1 MLWLLALGSALAG
14 DLALDWTQRLR
25 YFSDVRVG
33 LPNGYPF
40 IGRTVDGTARG
51 LELSAELECSG
62 RWSGAIQA
70 VNCSAR
76 ELRLDL
82 EALSTDEREIA
93 IIEAE
98 YQSEL
103 AGAVWQLQ
111 VGPDGRFRTVDLEGV
126 GKADDRQA
134 TIHENLRQIAR
145 RLLTPL
151 ELAMPRRGEAPKGR
165 WKQAGSPLLFQL
177 FTAWGSSGGA
187 TMVHRVARREGGEAR
202 VESEGRAVMATNL
215 DREVGA
221 GQAVSLVGGGS
232 ARVDLANRRILWR
245 QVAVNGELT
254 ASSIQPGVPEYYDLV
269 GWAGLVRED
278 GQVELETGPGPRPSR

>member
-1 MLWLLALGSALAG
+1 MLWLLALGTALAG
-14 DLALDWTQRLR
+14 DLVLDWTQPLR
-25 YFSDVRVG
+25 YFSEVRVG

-40 IGRTVDGTARG
+40 IGRTVDGTARA
-51 LELSAELECSG
+51 LELRAELSCAG
-62 RWSGAIQA
+62 RWSGEIQA
-70 VNCSAR
+70 VDCRPAD
-76 ELRLDL
+76 LRLRM
-82 EALSTDEREIA
+82 EGLSTDQREIA
-93 IIEAE
+93 AIEAE
-98 YQSEL
+98 YQAEL
-103 AGAVWQLQ
+103 AGALWQVQ
-111 VGPDGRFRTVDLEGV
+111 IGADGRFRTVDLEGV

-151 ELAMPRRGEAPKGR
+151 ELGMPRKGEAPKGR

-187 TMVHRVARREGGEAR
+187 TMIHRIVRQEGGEAR
-202 VESEGRAVMATNL
+202 IESEGRAVMATNL

-221 GQAVSLVGGGS
+221 GQSVSLVGGGS

-254 ASSIQPGVPEYYDLV
+254 VSSIQPGLPEYYDLV
-269 GWAGLVRED
+269 GWAGLLRED
-278 GQVELETGPGPRPSR
+278 GQVELETGPGPKPSR